1 MNLLIV
7 DDDVNMLHY
16 ICQELDTGALGIR
29 NVYTSV
35 NIEGAK
41 NIIREKDIYLLVCD
55 IEMPGGSGLELMEW
69 IQEKH
74 LLMEIILIT
83 CHARF
88 EYARRAVALQASDYV
103 LKPIRIPELQEA
115 IRRAILH
122 LRQEPPKSQRGVSQV
137 PVLDLEL
144 VREFIFTKKWDQ
156 TLELLEQ
163 WLGGFPEGR
172 YLNNREMQRY
182 QYLLE
187 HTCYS
192 FLEKYGGVPDEV
204 YPDDTRLL
212 FKTALTDKDHF
223 RKWAVSML
231 ACLRGFYDRQ
241 KGNSI
246 VREIKAY
253 LEDHYPQDITLQ
265 NLAED
270 FNYSK
275 DYITKIFRQEE
286 GCGPFEYLAEY
297 RVKQSCIL
305 LGDARLS
312 VGEIA
317 SMTGF
322 NSISYFSKTFRKL
335 MGKSPK
341 EYRKTQ

>member
-1 MNLLIV
+1 
-7 DDDVNMLHY
+7 
-16 ICQELDTGALGIR
+16 
-29 NVYTSV
+29 
-35 NIEGAK
+35 
-41 NIIREKDIYLLVCD
+41 
-55 IEMPGGSGLELMEW
+55 
-69 IQEKH
+69 
-74 LLMEIILIT
+74 
-83 CHARF
+83 
-88 EYARRAVALQASDYV
+88 
-103 LKPIRIPELQEA
+103 
-115 IRRAILH
+115 
-122 LRQEPPKSQRGVSQV
+122 
-137 PVLDLEL
+137 
-144 VREFIFTKKWDQ
+144 
-156 TLELLEQ
+156 
-163 WLGGFPEGR
+163 
-172 YLNNREMQRY
+172 
-182 QYLLE
+182 LE
-187 HTCYS
+187 HTRYS

-212 FKTALTDKDHF
+212 FNTALTVKDHF

-322 NSISYFSKTFRKL
+322 NSISIPKRSVNSWEKARKSI
-335 MGKSPK
+335 GKPETHPARRMIRRGVFPLSN
-341 EYRKTQ
+341 R